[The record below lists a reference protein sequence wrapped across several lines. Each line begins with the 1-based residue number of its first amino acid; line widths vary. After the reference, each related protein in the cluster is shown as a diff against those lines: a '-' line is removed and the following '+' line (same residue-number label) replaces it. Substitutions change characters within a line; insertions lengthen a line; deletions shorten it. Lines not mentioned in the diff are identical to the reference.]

1 MPTKKQRIS
10 HLPDNLPPQT
20 STEETCPSIHT
31 AERVFRD
38 RPEVYRQCVQR
49 LAEGASVTSIQKDL
63 KVAWHTIAAI
73 RTREASVIE
82 ATRKHIRGLIGVA
95 AQLAVERLIE
105 KLQDDKIPPSV
116 LPIASGIMIDKMRQS
131 EGEPSQTIEVKKSI
145 TLEDVRKELAE
156 MKRSA
161 IDAETA
167 ED

>member
-1 MPTKKQRIS
+1 
-10 HLPDNLPPQT
+10 
-20 STEETCPSIHT
+20 
-31 AERVFRD
+31 
-38 RPEVYRQCVQR
+38 
-49 LAEGASVTSIQKDL
+49 
-63 KVAWHTIAAI
+63 
-73 RTREASVIE
+73 VIE

>member
-1 MPTKKQRIS
+1 MLFYSSLPLQRPMPRF
-10 HLPDNLPPQT
+10 
-20 STEETCPSIHT
+20 PSLMQ
-31 AERVFRD
+31 ARF
-38 RPEVYRQCVQR
+38 P
-49 LAEGASVTSIQKDL
+49 SIQKDL

-167 ED
+167 DEES

>member
-1 MPTKKQRIS
+1 M
-10 HLPDNLPPQT
+10 
-20 STEETCPSIHT
+20 
-31 AERVFRD
+31 
-38 RPEVYRQCVQR
+38 
-49 LAEGASVTSIQKDL
+49 
-63 KVAWHTIAAI
+63 
-73 RTREASVIE
+73 IE

>member
-1 MPTKKQRIS
+1 M
-10 HLPDNLPPQT
+10 
-20 STEETCPSIHT
+20 
-31 AERVFRD
+31 
-38 RPEVYRQCVQR
+38 
-49 LAEGASVTSIQKDL
+49 
-63 KVAWHTIAAI
+63 
-73 RTREASVIE
+73 IE

-131 EGEPSQTIEVKKSI
+131 EGEATQTIEVKKSI